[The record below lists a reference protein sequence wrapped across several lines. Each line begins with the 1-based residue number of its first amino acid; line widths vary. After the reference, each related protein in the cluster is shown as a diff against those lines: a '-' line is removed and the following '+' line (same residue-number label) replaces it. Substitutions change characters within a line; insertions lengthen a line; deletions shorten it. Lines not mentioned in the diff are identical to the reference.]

1 MPENKYLVRA
11 PLLDPKQQVAGYK
24 LAWRGRPPS
33 DALEDVRQ
41 LLAFVGERAQAAELG
56 LLFLD
61 AACGV
66 PSGGMSVGQAPGTR
80 C

>member
-11 PLLDPKQQVAGYK
+11 PLMDPKQHVSGYK
-24 LAWRGRPPS
+24 LAWRGLPPS
-33 DALEDVRQ
+33 SDLEDVRQ
-41 LLAFVGERAQAAELG
+41 LLAFANERVPPGELG

-61 AACGV
+61 SACGIPRAAS
-66 PSGGMSVGQAPGTR
+66 PSRKCPGAR